1 MSSPERGADRRRP
14 RLVRPRRRRWLGGV
28 CSGLGAH
35 FDVDPILFRIAFVGL
50 AIFSGVGIVLYLA
63 IVLFVP
69 EEGARRA
76 PIHQLGSSWRIVLGV
91 AIVLVAAGIALHT
104 VGHAGHRGA
113 WRFGV
118 GVGWLA
124 VIGILATFV
133 WLRLGRASGNRGN
146 ASSELEQAPR
156 PSVDP
161 GHAPASADP
170 ECEPASADPRHAPA
184 SADRRL
190 LRRLARVTA
199 IVVWAV
205 LLAVVGAWLGGI
217 DGTLAAWL
225 VVALGAVL
233 VLGAFTRGARWLVLP
248 AVAFALAV
256 AAIAAAHVD
265 LHGGTGERSY
275 RPRSLGE
282 VRAGYQLGAGR
293 LEIDLR
299 GVAFPPGTTRL
310 HVRLGIGE
318 LVVLVPRD
326 VCVATSARIGG
337 GYVGALEQRSGG
349 LDVDWTERPSPPART
364 PRLELDGN
372 VGLGALLVAD
382 HPIEPAGNGWGG
394 WGDWGGGGGWFG
406 SHVHRDV
413 LGTNEACDAPVGV
426 GSASVPNLTAAVGHP
441 ARIPAA
447 IDRPVGDR
455 PMGASR

>member
-63 IVLFVP
+63 IVLLVP

-76 PIHQLGSSWRIVLGV
+76 PIYMLGSSWRIVLGAV
-91 AIVLVAAGIALHT
+91 IVFVAAGIALHA
-104 VGHAGHRGA
+104 VGHSGHRGA
-113 WRFGV
+113 WRFGA

-124 VIGILATFV
+124 VIGIVATLV
-133 WLRLGRASGNRGN
+133 WLRLRGPV
-146 ASSELEQAPR
+146 EE
-156 PSVDP
+156 
-161 GHAPASADP
+161 
-170 ECEPASADPRHAPA
+170 PA

-190 LRRLARVTA
+190 LRWLARATA
-199 IVVWAV
+199 VVVWAV
-205 LLAVVGAWLGGI
+205 LLAVAGAWLGGI
-217 DGTLAAWL
+217 DGSLAAWL
-225 VVALGAVL
+225 VLALGAVL
-233 VLGAFTRGARWLVLP
+233 VLGAFTGGARWLVLP

-256 AAIAAAHVD
+256 AVIAAAHVD

-293 LEIDLR
+293 LEVDLR
-299 GVAFPPGTTRL
+299 GIAFPPGTTRL

-326 VCVATSARIGG
+326 VCVATSAQIGG

-349 LDVDWTERPSPPART
+349 LDVDWTERPFPSART
-364 PRLELDGN
+364 PRLLVDGN

-382 HPIEPAGNGWGG
+382 HPIERAGNG
-394 WGDWGGGGGWFG
+394 WGDWGGGGGWFA
-406 SHVHRDV
+406 SHVHRDA
-413 LGTNEACDAPVGV
+413 LGTNEACDASTGV
-426 GSASVPNLTAAVGHP
+426 SQ
-441 ARIPAA
+441 
-447 IDRPVGDR
+447 
-455 PMGASR
+455 